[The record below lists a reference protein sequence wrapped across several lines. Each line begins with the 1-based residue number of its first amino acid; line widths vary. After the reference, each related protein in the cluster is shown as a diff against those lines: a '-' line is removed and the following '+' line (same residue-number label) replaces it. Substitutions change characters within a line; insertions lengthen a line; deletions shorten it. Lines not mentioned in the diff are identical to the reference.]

1 MPAGGQPPADG
12 AADRAGPDDDVP
24 HRIDSVS
31 ALAAPCRMGPRRPAL
46 ESFPQVPLN
55 LPSSPAVSVVPLT
68 VALEV
73 SLPPALPLPLSADGA
88 AAAASPRRQ
97 WEFWRSVVPA
107 QDYGAT
113 SGAST
118 GTLYACAP
126 RG

>member
-1 MPAGGQPPADG
+1 MTMYRIASILSVRSRR
-12 AADRAGPDDDVP
+12 RAGRGLD
-24 HRIDSVS
+24 
-31 ALAAPCRMGPRRPAL
+31 GPRLRG
-46 ESFPQVPLN
+46 FPQVPLN

-73 SLPPALPLPLSADGA
+73 SLPSALPLPLSADGA